1 MTRFAREISG
11 SLGAFWKAEAE
22 KELASIREDLAAG
35 RITIDANGVA
45 RNCIGRVLMDDLAE
59 KVEWVTS
66 EINREATAAAREV
79 EVAKSAAAYR
89 ESRRRS
95 GYSAEEMNEMR
106 AAFGAG
112 ATVVDVLTGQTITL

>member
-1 MTRFAREISG
+1 MTRFEREISG

-22 KELASIREDLAAG
+22 KELSKIREDLAAG

-45 RNCIGRVLMDDLAE
+45 RNCIGRALMDDMAE
-59 KVEWVTS
+59 KVEWVT
-66 EINREATAAAREV
+66 EAINREATAAAREI

-89 ESRRRS
+89 ESRRN